1 MGKVLTLRA
10 QVGATTQA
18 EPTSLVDEAYQ
29 ALKTAI
35 RDNVFPPGHQAAE
48 PEIARQL
55 GMSRTPVHE
64 AIIRLQ
70 EEGLVQVLP
79 RRGIL
84 ICPISAD
91 DIREIY
97 DVLIAVEGM
106 AAGSWRAC
114 LQTLAGSAAEA
125 LERETAAMEWA
136 LDKGELLD
144 WAAADERFH
153 QLLTERCGNRRLAR
167 VAATVRDQSHR
178 ARLFTLHL
186 RPLPTASAAEH
197 RQITD
202 AIRAGNANE
211 AEAAARVASGARA

>member
-1 MGKVLTLRA
+1 M
-10 QVGATTQA
+10 
-18 EPTSLVDEAYQ
+18 
-29 ALKTAI
+29 
-35 RDNVFPPGHQAAE
+35 FPPGYQAAE

-84 ICPISAD
+84 ICPISLE

-106 AAGSWRAC
+106 AAA
-114 LQTLAGSAAEA
+114 LLAGSAEDAAASAAGA
-125 LERETAAMEWA
+125 LERETAEMEEA
-136 LDKGELLD
+136 LEREKLLD

-186 RPLPTASAAEH
+186 RPRPTASAAEH
-197 RQITD
+197 RRITD
-202 AIRAGNANE
+202 AIRAGDAAE
-211 AEAAARVASGARA
+211 AETAARAHRIRARDALLPLLAQYGMRNL